1 MNATDAMATGLSS
14 MHDMLDSAVE
24 RMTADQLNFRASEG
38 GISAFFSLWHY
49 VRTEDNIVN
58 FVIQHQN
65 TVWLE
70 GGYDQRFGLPRTAQ
84 GTGMTDEEA
93 LAVRIEDVAGWL
105 EYQQQVWTATDAY
118 LETLDADSMEDVKVT
133 IKPVGEMS
141 LWQGLWGMCL
151 SHGYRHVGE
160 IEFARGIQGLGGL
173 SI

>member
-1 MNATDAMATGLSS
+1 METIDVMKNGLRG
-14 MHDMLDSAVE
+14 MHGMLDLAVE
-24 RMTADQLNFRASEG
+24 GMTAEQLNFRPSEG

-70 GGYDQRFGLPRTAQ
+70 GGYDERFGLPRTAQ
-84 GTGMTDEEA
+84 GTGMTDLEA
-93 LAVRIEDVAGWL
+93 QAVRIEDLDAWL
-105 EYQQQVWTATDAY
+105 QYQQGVWAATDSY
-118 LETLDADSMEDVKVT
+118 LETLDPSSMEEVQVL
-133 IKPVGEMS
+133 IRPVGEMS

-151 SHGYRHVGE
+151 THGYRHVGE
-160 IEFARGIQGLGGL
+160 IEFARGVQGLGGL

>member
-1 MNATDAMATGLSS
+1 MDALDVMKNGLRD
-14 MHDMLDSAVE
+14 MHGMLDSAVDK
-24 RMTADQLNFRASEG
+24 MTADQLNFRAAEG

-70 GGYDQRFGLPRTAQ
+70 GGYDERFGLPRTAQ
-84 GTGMTDEEA
+84 GTGMTDEQA
-93 LAVRIEDVAGWL
+93 RAVRIEDVPGWL
-105 EYQQQVWTATDAY
+105 AYQRAVWAATDAY
-118 LETLDADSMEDVKVT
+118 LETLAPDSMEGVRVT

-151 SHGYRHVGE
+151 THGYRHVGE
-160 IEFARGIQGLGGL
+160 IEFARGVQGLGGL
-173 SI
+173 TI

>member
-1 MNATDAMATGLSS
+1 MDALDVMKSGLRNV
-14 MHDMLDSAVE
+14 HGMLDTAVDG
-24 RMTADQLNFRASEG
+24 MTADQLNFRAAEG

-65 TVWLE
+65 TAWLE
-70 GGYDQRFGLPRTAQ
+70 GGYDVRFGLPRTAQ

-93 LAVRIEDVAGWL
+93 LGVRIEDVAGWL
-105 EYQQQVWTATDAY
+105 EYQRAVWTATDVY
-118 LETLDADSMEDVKVT
+118 LESLGPDSMEGVQVV

-151 SHGYRHVGE
+151 THGFRHVGE

-173 SI
+173 TI